1 MCIISWVYIKRSLF
15 KLCSSLLI
23 PSNPIP
29 LLFLHSGLLNKFW
42 SRGPQRQPS
51 EVRFSH
57 PKSMGQTF
65 WAKSSQKNYENYSTL
80 KSPSDTKVCFLGGIR
95 TIRTKPLLYANTSQL
110 SNKNICLV
118 SRIIPYESTDLK
130 WSKCLVYEVLKTIFL
145 NLTIQ
150 TTVKSYQPSPNS
162 PNTSISTT
170 IQHLWRFSSVDSSMA
185 ASSCLVTWNLKII
198 FPTSHF

>member
-118 SRIIPYESTDLK
+118 SRIIPYKSTDLNVWCMK
-130 WSKCLVYEVLKTIFL
+130 CWRPSFFESHHSKL
-145 NLTIQ
+145 Q
-150 TTVKSYQPSPNS
+150 
-162 PNTSISTT
+162 
-170 IQHLWRFSSVDSSMA
+170 
-185 ASSCLVTWNLKII
+185 
-198 FPTSHF
+198 